1 MKLRIPSVPLLLT
14 AAGLALLLAAGSARA
29 QIPEKFTNLKVLPK
43 SITRE
48 QLLGVMRGFTGGLGV
63 RCDHCHAEDETSK
76 PPRTDFASDA
86 KKEKKIARG
95 MMKMAS
101 QINHS
106 LLPKTGVQSPPE
118 VTCVTC
124 HHGLPE
130 PRTLADALESS
141 IAKGG
146 VPAAQST
153 YKDLREKYYG
163 SGAYDFR
170 PSTLAT
176 VADWVA
182 HERKDPDG
190 AIALLQFSLGI
201 DPNAADTYAS
211 LGRLQAEKGDKD
223 AAVASYKK
231 ALELEPDNPR
241 LQHELQQ
248 LEGGK

>member
-1 MKLRIPSVPLLLT
+1 MKLRIPSVLLL
-14 AAGLALLLAAGSARA
+14 APAVGLALLLFAGSASA
-29 QIPEKFTNLKVLPK
+29 QLPEKFTNLKVLPK
-43 SITRE
+43 NISRE
-48 QLLGVMRGFTGGLGV
+48 QLITVMRGFSTGLGV
-63 RCDHCHAEDETSK
+63 RCEHCHAEDQSVK
-76 PPRTDFASDA
+76 PPKTDFASDV

-101 QINHS
+101 QINSS

-118 VTCVTC
+118 VKCVTC
-124 HHGLPE
+124 HHGMPE

-146 VPAAQST
+146 VPAAQVT

-190 AIALLQFSLGI
+190 AIVLLQFSIGI
-201 DPNAADTYAS
+201 DPNAADTYAA
-211 LGRLQAEKGDKD
+211 LGRLQAEKGDKEG
-223 AAVASYKK
+223 AVASYKK

-241 LQHELQQ
+241 VQHELEQ
-248 LEGGK
+248 LQSGK

>member
-1 MKLRIPSVPLLLT
+1 MKLRIPSVPILVP
-14 AAGLALLLAAGSARA
+14 AAGLLLLLVAGSASA

-43 SITRE
+43 NISHE
-48 QLLGVMRGFTGGLGV
+48 QLLTVMRGFTSGLGV
-63 RCDHCHAEDETSK
+63 RCEHCHAEDASVK
-76 PPRTDFASDA
+76 PPKTDFASDV

-95 MMKMAS
+95 MMRMAS
-101 QINHS
+101 QINRS

-118 VTCVTC
+118 VMCVTC

-130 PRTLADALESS
+130 PRTLADVLETS
-141 IAKGG
+141 ITKGG
-146 VPAAQST
+146 VPAAQEA
-153 YKDLREKYYG
+153 YKDLRLKYYG

-170 PSTLAT
+170 PATLSS

-190 AIALLQFSLGI
+190 AIVLLQFSLGV
-201 DPNAADTYAS
+201 DPNAADTYAA
-211 LGRLQAEKGDKD
+211 LGRLQAEKGDKEG
-223 AAVASYKK
+223 AVASYKK

-241 LQHELQQ
+241 VQHELQQ